1 MISQWWST
9 LMPRVICDTFPSF
22 AQLWCVMLILRSS
35 EDCAIGTQWHRHL
48 FFLTCEL
55 DWIHNTGL
63 AWNFCWLYANSCI
76 MAIFLLFIPFNSAL
90 CCTCMYIYRSNCS
103 TLQLYRTA
111 KLLFYTVSSFIFSSG
126 AVRFSSFCIK
136 ELASVAVIVRFYLL
150 VSVITGSNCCKVTCC
165 SEYFYFTA
173 TFFLS
178 SCWLPAP
185 ISSVTYNCAN
195 GWGVMSWPRL
205 GVSLWYSVSAR
216 LGSSDNLTSYIFF
229 RGRRGQLSHDK

>member
-1 MISQWWST
+1 MISQWRST
-9 LMPRVICDTFPSF
+9 LMPWVICDTFPSF

-55 DWIHNTGL
+55 DWIRNTGL

-76 MAIFLLFIPFNSAL
+76 MAIFSLFILLNSAL
-90 CCTCMYIYRSNCS
+90 GCTCMYIYRSNCS

-126 AVRFSSFCIK
+126 GVRFSSFCIK
-136 ELASVAVIVRFYLL
+136 GLASVAVIVTFYLL
-150 VSVITGSNCCKVTCC
+150 VSVITGSNCCEVTCC

-173 TFFLS
+173 IFFLT
-178 SCWLPAP
+178 SCPPPFL
-185 ISSVTYNCAN
+185 
-195 GWGVMSWPRL
+195 L
-205 GVSLWYSVSAR
+205 SLIIVPMGEAWWVDLHWVR
-216 LGSSDNLTSYIFF
+216 VCGTQCLQG
-229 RGRRGQLSHDK
+229 